1 MTPPTLNMV
10 MASINKSA
18 GETVV
23 QRIGKMEKIDTE
35 RIPTGVKKLD
45 DALGGG
51 FPVGRMVELYGLPA
65 CLDKDT
71 FIPYKIVS
79 KDGRKQNNKGGTIEN
94 LYYRFHK
101 IPRGGRGYY
110 QRSES
115 TNSHIVLLSITRDEI
130 LIRNEIVNVVMS
142 GIKECYQLTT
152 ASGKN
157 IVTTKDHMFYIGN
170 EKFKKLEKIKEGDNV
185 FIQKRITGKKPQ
197 AIYKEVFVKYH
208 PTWTKRIINGSTYHR
223 GKVCEAVMEANMNGI
238 ILNEYINFL
247 NKGTRQEINKLN
259 FIPQGHV
266 VHHINHNHEDNSIE
280 NLRVMSAKEHNLYHA
295 SKSRV
300 FMGGGYGVKK
310 DRVVSIVS
318 VGKRKTYDISCQH
331 PLNNFVAEGIIVHN
345 SGKTLIAQLII
356 AQAQKMGG
364 DCVFVDAE
372 GSFDPEFAKKLGV
385 NVEELALV
393 QTGIGEDIIDTV
405 AKLLKAEPMVVVI
418 DSVGAMITRT
428 EFEESVEKVF
438 MAPKARLMSKGL
450 PKLTALNRKTL
461 IIFINQQRN
470 IITTWGGGGMTT
482 TGGMALGFYSSVRLE
497 IKRDRELLYEGA
509 KKTSEVIGQLVLY
522 NVTKNKTAA
531 PHKRG
536 SFRFFFDG
544 RIVE

>member
-1 MTPPTLNMV
+1 MFVKKNLKSDLLFHFCKEPTYMPTNKKEKEETPSLSMV
-10 MASINKSA
+10 MAQINKTA
-18 GETVV
+18 GENVV
-23 QRIGKMEKIDTE
+23 QRIGKMEKIDVD

-65 CLDKDT
+65 
-71 FIPYKIVS
+71 
-79 KDGRKQNNKGGTIEN
+79 
-94 LYYRFHK
+94 
-101 IPRGGRGYY
+101 
-110 QRSES
+110 
-115 TNSHIVLLSITRDEI
+115 
-130 LIRNEIVNVVMS
+130 
-142 GIKECYQLTT
+142 
-152 ASGKN
+152 
-157 IVTTKDHMFYIGN
+157 
-170 EKFKKLEKIKEGDNV
+170 
-185 FIQKRITGKKPQ
+185 
-197 AIYKEVFVKYH
+197 
-208 PTWTKRIINGSTYHR
+208 
-223 GKVCEAVMEANMNGI
+223 
-238 ILNEYINFL
+238 
-247 NKGTRQEINKLN
+247 
-259 FIPQGHV
+259 
-266 VHHINHNHEDNSIE
+266 
-280 NLRVMSAKEHNLYHA
+280 
-295 SKSRV
+295 
-300 FMGGGYGVKK
+300 
-310 DRVVSIVS
+310 
-318 VGKRKTYDISCQH
+318 
-331 PLNNFVAEGIIVHN
+331 

-385 NVEELALV
+385 NIEELALV

-497 IKRDRELLYEGA
+497 IKRDKELLYEGA

-522 NVTKNKTAA
+522 NVTKNKCAP

-544 RIVE
+544 RIEE